1 MSEKE
6 NQEKKNQSAKDIAEI
21 MVENM
26 KKNMED
32 PDFFNKREQ
41 IRHEVTERVLK
52 SREERREKLEDE

>member
-41 IRHEVTERVLK
+41 ISHEVTERVLK
-52 SREERREKLEDE
+52 SREERRKKLEDE

>member
-6 NQEKKNQSAKDIAEI
+6 NQEKKNQSATDIAEI

-41 IRHEVTERVLK
+41 ISHEVTERVLK
-52 SREERREKLEDE
+52 SREERGKKLEDE